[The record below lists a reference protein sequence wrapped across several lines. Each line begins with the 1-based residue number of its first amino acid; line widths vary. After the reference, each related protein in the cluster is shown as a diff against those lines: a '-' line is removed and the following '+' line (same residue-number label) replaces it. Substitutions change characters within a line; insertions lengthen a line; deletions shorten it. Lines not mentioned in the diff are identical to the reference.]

1 MKLVLLGPPGAGKGT
16 QASIISRKFNIP
28 HISTGDLFRENIRDK
43 TELGKKVVE
52 YSSKGLLVPDNIT
65 NEMVAQRL
73 MKMDCANGFILDG
86 YPRTIAQAKFLDK
99 IQTIDKAINFQLTDQ
114 EVVRRISGR
123 RTCPNCG
130 AVYHIIYKKPK
141 KKNICDK
148 CSSELVQRDDEKPKV
163 VKKRLEVYKKE
174 TTPLI
179 EYYTKKGILENISAK
194 PSIKDVT
201 KYLIK
206 LL

>member
-99 IQTIDKAINFQLTDQ
+99 IQTIDKVINFQLTDQ

>member
-99 IQTIDKAINFQLTDQ
+99 IQTIDKAINFQPTDQ